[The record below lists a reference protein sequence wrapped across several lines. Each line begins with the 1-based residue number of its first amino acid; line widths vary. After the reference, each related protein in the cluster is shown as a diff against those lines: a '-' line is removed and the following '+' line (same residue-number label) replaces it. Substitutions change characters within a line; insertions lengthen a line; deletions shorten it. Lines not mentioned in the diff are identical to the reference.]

1 MKTSKRD
8 LIIDSAVKVFAEK
21 GYQYTTTQSIAR
33 EAGISKGLI
42 HFYFENKLD
51 LLLSIFLLFLQKIN
65 SINQEKLS
73 CPGNPVDK
81 LKSVFATF
89 QDLLFQDKK
98 SLYWGKLINE
108 RLPQADSIKN
118 EALQKKRRAIVN
130 ENKKLVNCIDELIQD
145 GQRKGMITT
154 ALKPQVLRQIFGGSS
169 QMLTWRMYLPAA
181 PNGHPEYDKDDVQS
195 AMDTLIEK
203 FTVKGGNK

>member
-8 LIIDSAVKVFAEK
+8 LILDSAVKVIAEK

-51 LLLSIFLLFLQKIN
+51 LLLSVFLLFLQKIN

-73 CPGNPVDK
+73 SPGDPVDR
-81 LKSVFATF
+81 LKAVFATF
-89 QDLLFQDKK
+89 QDLLFRDKK

-108 RLPQADSIKN
+108 RLPQADAIKS
-118 EALQKKRRAIVN
+118 ETMKIKRQAIVN
-130 ENKKLVNCIDELIQD
+130 ENKKLVKCIDELIKE
-145 GQRKGMITT
+145 GQSRGMITT

-169 QMLTWRMYLPAA
+169 QVLTWRMYLQSSRE
-181 PNGHPEYDKDDVQS
+181 GHFEYDQDDVRS
-195 AMDTLIEK
+195 AMETLIEK
-203 FTVKGGNK
+203 FTVKGGKK